1 MNPLERYR
9 TIIPD
14 WEGFRDTMLRR
25 DPPTLR
31 VRTGRIS
38 TVDLEDRLQAQGFV
52 LSEVEGLPDFLRVI
66 DGPHAVADTLENW
79 LGLFYIQQAST
90 GVAAPLLDPR
100 PGERVLDLCAAPGG
114 KTTHIADLMRDRGC
128 IVAVD
133 RNEDRIR
140 ALLGNVYRTA
150 HPNVLVVA
158 GDGRSLPDG
167 ALFDRV
173 LVDVPCSA
181 EGTMRRKRGKP
192 RGQTAKFRRQAPRRQ
207 ESLLRRAIALTRPGG
222 TILYSTCTF
231 APEENEAVVHR
242 VLEDAPVALEP
253 IRIDVPHAPGL
264 TSFEGQR
271 FDATLEGACRIY
283 PHHFDSGGLF
293 LARLKRLDGD
303 EPAGSER
310 DKPAGSERDEPARSE
325 RGEPAASERH
335 VPAGPVADDPSA
347 LPGWSPVPA
356 AFPDGRTD
364 PAVAAETI
372 ETAFDRLE
380 TLFGIGADVRSDFGW
395 MVRGEDLWAHR
406 CGSWPLGSWGES
418 DRWRVVSVGL
428 RAMVPDYRNRPRPTN
443 DLFRLLEKAV
453 LPKLISISVD
463 QWAKLLSGED
473 IAVPGVESGFVPL
486 GLQGHVTGRGLVRG
500 ETVRHEIPK
509 VQARWLAKILEL
521 VSSRAT
527 PDYSGGVWR

>member
-9 TIIPD
+9 AIIPN
-14 WEGFRDTMLRR
+14 WKRFQEIMLRR

-38 TVDLEDRLQAQGFV
+38 TVSLKDRLQAQGFV
-52 LSEVEGLPDFLRVI
+52 VSEVEGLPHFLRVI
-66 DGPHAVADTLENW
+66 DGPHSVADTLENW

-90 GVAAPLLDPR
+90 GVAAPLLGPR

-114 KTTHIADLMRDRGC
+114 KTTHAADLMQDRGC

-140 ALLGNVYRTA
+140 ALLGNMYRTA

-173 LVDVPCSA
+173 LVDAPCSA
-181 EGTMRRKRGKP
+181 EGTLRRKHGKP
-192 RGQTAKFRRQAPRRQ
+192 RGQTVKFHKQAPRRQ
-207 ESLLRRAIALTRPGG
+207 EALLRRAIALTRPGG
-222 TILYSTCTF
+222 TVLYSTCTF
-231 APEENEAVVHR
+231 APEENEAVVDR
-242 VLEDAPVALEP
+242 VLKDSPVTLDP
-253 IRIDVPHAPGL
+253 ITLDVPHAPGL
-264 TSFEGQR
+264 TSFEDQT
-271 FDATLEGACRIY
+271 FHPSLEGACRIY

-293 LARLKRLDGD
+293 LALLTRLGGD
-303 EPAGSER
+303 QPAGSVV
-310 DKPAGSERDEPARSE
+310 DNAAG
-325 RGEPAASERH
+325 
-335 VPAGPVADDPSA
+335 
-347 LPGWSPVPA
+347 LPGWSPVPT

-364 PAVAAETI
+364 PEVAAETI
-372 ETAFDRLE
+372 DASFDRLE
-380 TLFGIGADVRSDFGW
+380 SLFGIGAELRSDFGW
-395 MVRGEDLWAHR
+395 IVRGQDLWAHR
-406 CGSWPLGSWGES
+406 CETWPLGNWGES

-443 DLFRLLEKAV
+443 DLFRLLETAI
-453 LPKLISISVD
+453 LPKLISLSLD
-463 QWAKLLSGED
+463 EWAKLLNGED
-473 IAVPGVESGFVPL
+473 VAVPGVESGFVPL
-486 GLQGHVTGRGLVRG
+486 GIQGHIAGRGLVRG

-521 VSSRAT
+521 ISSRAT
-527 PDYSGGVWR
+527 SGVNDRSAGNP

>member
-1 MNPLERYR
+1 MDALERYR

-25 DPPTLR
+25 DPATLR

-38 TVDLEDRLQAQGFV
+38 TSSLRDRLQAQGFV
-52 LSEVEGLPDFLRVI
+52 LSEVDGLPDFLRVI
-66 DGPHAVADTLENW
+66 EGPHAVADTLENW

-114 KTTHIADLMRDRGC
+114 KTTHAADLMNDRGC

-140 ALLGNVYRTA
+140 ALLGNMYRTA

-173 LVDVPCSA
+173 LVDAPCSA

-192 RGQTAKFRRQAPRRQ
+192 RGRTAKFRKQAPRRQ

-242 VLEDAPVALEP
+242 VLQDAPVVLRP
-253 IRIDVPHAPGL
+253 IGIDAPHSPGL

-271 FDATLEGACRIY
+271 FDSSLEGACRIY

-293 LARLKRLDGD
+293 LACLERLDGE
-303 EPAGSER
+303 EPNAPE
-310 DKPAGSERDEPARSE
+310 
-325 RGEPAASERH
+325 
-335 VPAGPVADDPSA
+335 

-364 PAVAAETI
+364 PEVAAETI
-372 ETAFDRLE
+372 EVAFDRLE
-380 TLFGIGADVRSDFGW
+380 SLFGIGADVRSDFGW

-406 CGSWPLGSWGES
+406 CQSWPLGSWGEG
-418 DRWRVVSVGL
+418 DGWRVVSVGL

-443 DLFRLLEKAV
+443 DLFRLLEKA
-453 LPKLISISVD
+453 LSPKLVSISVD
-463 QWAKLLSGED
+463 QWTELLRGED
-473 IAVPGVESGFVPL
+473 VAVPGVESGFVPL
-486 GLQGHVTGRGLVRG
+486 GLQGDLLGRGLVRG

-509 VQARWLAKILEL
+509 VQARWLAKILES
-521 VSSRAT
+521 VSSRRAR
-527 PDYSGGVWR
+527 GVGEGSAGNPKEILRDEAGVTRSEVNRR

>member
-38 TVDLEDRLQAQGFV
+38 SASLRDRLQAQGFV

-90 GVAAPLLDPR
+90 GVAAPLLAPR
-100 PGERVLDLCAAPGG
+100 PGERILDLCAAPGG
-114 KTTHIADLMRDRGC
+114 KTTHAADLMQDRGC

-140 ALLGNVYRTA
+140 ALLGNMYRTA

-173 LVDVPCSA
+173 LVDAPCSA
-181 EGTMRRKRGKP
+181 EGTLRRKHGKP
-192 RGQTAKFRRQAPRRQ
+192 RGQTAKFQRQAPRRQ
-207 ESLLRRAIALTRPGG
+207 EALLRRAIVLTRPGG

-231 APEENEAVVHR
+231 APEENEAVVDR
-242 VLEDAPVALEP
+242 VLQDAPVALEP
-253 IRIDVPHAPGL
+253 ITIDAPHAPGL
-264 TSFEGQR
+264 TSFEGQT
-271 FDATLEGACRIY
+271 FDSSLEGACRIY

-293 LARLKRLDGD
+293 LARLKRVGGD
-303 EPAGSER
+303 EPAGSVV
-310 DKPAGSERDEPARSE
+310 DD
-325 RGEPAASERH
+325 AAKLS
-335 VPAGPVADDPSA
+335 
-347 LPGWSPVPA
+347 GWSPVPA

-364 PAVAAETI
+364 PQVAAETI
-372 ETAFDRLE
+372 EAGFERLE
-380 TLFGIGADVRSDFGW
+380 SLFGIGADVLSDFGW
-395 MVRGEDLWAHR
+395 IVRGEDLWIHR
-406 CGSWPLGSWGES
+406 CESWPLGSWAES
-418 DRWRVVSVGL
+418 DHWRVVSVGL

-443 DLFRLLEKAV
+443 DLFRLLEVAI
-453 LPKLISISVD
+453 LPKLVSLSVD
-463 QWAKLLSGED
+463 QWTTLLKGED
-473 IAVPGVESGFVPL
+473 VVVPGVESGFVPL
-486 GLQGHVTGRGLVRG
+486 GLQGHVVGRGLVRG
-500 ETVRHEIPK
+500 ETVQHEIPK
-509 VQARWLAKILEL
+509 VPARWLAKILEL
-521 VSSRAT
+521 VSSRSS
-527 PDYSGGVWR
+527 SGVGERSAGNPEEILRDETGVARGEAERR

>member
-9 TIIPD
+9 AIIPD
-14 WEGFRDTMLRR
+14 WEGFTDAMLRR

-38 TVDLEDRLQAQGFV
+38 TAGLKDRLEAQGFV

-79 LGLFYIQQAST
+79 LGLCYIQQAST

-114 KTTHIADLMRDRGC
+114 KTTHAADLMQDYGC

-133 RNEDRIR
+133 RNENRIR
-140 ALLGNVYRTA
+140 ALLGNMYRTA

-158 GDGRSLPDG
+158 GDGRELPDG

-173 LVDVPCSA
+173 LVDAPCSA

-192 RGQTAKFRRQAPRRQ
+192 RGQTAKFRKQAPRRQ
-207 ESLLRRAIALTRPGG
+207 ESLLRRAIDLTRPGG
-222 TILYSTCTF
+222 VVLYSTCTF

-264 TSFEGQR
+264 TSFEGQQ
-271 FDATLEGACRIY
+271 FDASLEGACRIY

-293 LARLKRLDGD
+293 LARLRRLDGN
-303 EPAGSER
+303 EPAGAER
-310 DKPAGSERDEPARSE
+310 DGAAGAERD
-325 RGEPAASERH
+325 GAAG
-335 VPAGPVADDPSA
+335 AADDPSG

-372 ETAFDRLE
+372 EAAFDRLE
-380 TLFGIGADVRSDFGW
+380 SLFGIGADVRSDFGW

-406 CGSWPLGSWGES
+406 CGSWPLRSWGES

-443 DLFRLLEKAV
+443 DLFRLLEKAI
-453 LPKLISISVD
+453 LPKLILLSVD
-463 QWAKLLSGED
+463 QWAELLRGED
-473 IAVPGVESGFVPL
+473 VSVPGVESGFVPL
-486 GLQGHVTGRGLVRG
+486 GLRGHVAGRGLVRG

-509 VQARWLAKILEL
+509 VQARWLGKILEL
-521 VSSRAT
+521 ASSRAT
-527 PDYSGGVWR
+527 SDYSGGVWR

>member
-1 MNPLERYR
+1 MDPLERYR

-38 TVDLEDRLQAQGFV
+38 TSGLKDRLQGQGFV
-52 LSEVEGLPDFLRVI
+52 LTEVDGLPDFLRVI
-66 DGPHAVADTLENW
+66 EGPHAVADTLENW
-79 LGLFYIQQAST
+79 LGLCYIQQAST

-114 KTTHIADLMRDRGC
+114 KTTHAADLMQDRGC

-140 ALLGNVYRTA
+140 ALLGNMYRTA

-192 RGQTAKFRRQAPRRQ
+192 RGRTAKFRKQAPRRQ
-207 ESLLRRAIALTRPGG
+207 EALLRRAIALTRPGG

-242 VLEDAPVALEP
+242 VLQDAPVVLRP
-253 IRIDVPHAPGL
+253 IRIDAPHSPGL
-264 TSFEGQR
+264 TSFEDQR
-271 FDATLEGACRIY
+271 FDSSLEGACRIY

-293 LARLKRLDGD
+293 LARLERLGGEEPAPSGGD
-303 EPAGSER
+303 EPTAT
-310 DKPAGSERDEPARSE
+310 
-325 RGEPAASERH
+325 
-335 VPAGPVADDPSA
+335 VVADAPE
-347 LPGWSPVPA
+347 LPGWSPVPV

-364 PAVAAETI
+364 PEVAAETI
-372 ETAFDRLE
+372 EAAFDRME
-380 TLFGIGADVRSDFGW
+380 SLFGIGADVRSDFGW
-395 MVRGEDLWAHR
+395 MLRGEDIWAHR
-406 CGSWPLGSWGES
+406 CESWPLGSWGES

-443 DLFRLLEKAV
+443 DLFRLLEKAL
-453 LPKLISISVD
+453 LPKMISLSVD
-463 QWAKLLSGED
+463 QWTELLSGED
-473 IAVPGVESGFVPL
+473 VAVPGAESGFVPL
-486 GLQGHVTGRGLVRG
+486 GLQGDVLGRGLVRG

-509 VQARWLAKILEL
+509 VQARWLAKILES
-521 VSSRAT
+521 VASRGAWGVGEGSAGT
-527 PDYSGGVWR
+527 P